1 MGNILSKGFDV
12 NKVKSEKAKITWQ
25 DIEKTEAKGQGSN
38 APNHQHVIVTV

>member
-25 DIEKTEAKGQGSN
+25 DIEKTEAKNLLSVDGVRKIN
-38 APNHQHVIVTV
+38 D